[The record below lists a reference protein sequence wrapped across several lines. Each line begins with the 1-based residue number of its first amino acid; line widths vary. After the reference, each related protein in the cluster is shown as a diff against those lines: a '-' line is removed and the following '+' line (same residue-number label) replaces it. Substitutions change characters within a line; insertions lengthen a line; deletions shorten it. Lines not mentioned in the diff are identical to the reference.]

1 MNQIQQKGV
10 DITMDSSPAYS
21 IILFIVFICISIMM
35 YGFGAAVK
43 NLNEAEILK
52 KAEAGNRKAVK
63 LMKVI
68 DSPVRFIN
76 TIQLTAACM
85 LAIVGYFQSVYFIGK
100 LDVVL
105 NNAIR
110 DAIGDKSI
118 HILSSIIVI
127 AIILIIYLSFGVMVP
142 KGLGQKYSNSFAF
155 CFVNIIYFIMTV
167 LFPITAVIGVI
178 SNLVLRVFG
187 INPKD
192 EKENVTEDEIISI
205 VNEGHEQGILEER
218 EAEMISNIMEL
229 DDKESGDIMTHRK
242 NIVAVD
248 GNISLEEAVHFML
261 DASNSR
267 FPVYL
272 DDIDNII
279 GIIHLRDAVE
289 CLHKENKGNWL
300 IKDLTYILREAIFI
314 PETRNIDTLFRQM
327 QSEKIHMVVVI
338 DEYGQTAG
346 IVAMEDIL
354 EEIVGNILDEYD
366 EDENNI
372 VKQSE
377 NIYLVKGMTTL
388 KQLEDDLQMEF
399 SEDDY
404 DTLNGYLISK
414 LDRIPSEDD
423 KPTIVEERYQ
433 YDVLAVENKMI
444 SLVKI
449 TINENPV
456 ENTVTDTE

>member
-1 MNQIQQKGV
+1 
-10 DITMDSSPAYS
+10 MDGSPAYS
-21 IILFIVFICISIMM
+21 IVLFIAFIYVSIIM
-35 YGFGAAVK
+35 YGFGAAVR
-43 NLNEAEILK
+43 NLNEAEIIK
-52 KAEAGNRKAVK
+52 KAEDGNKKAVK
-63 LMKVI
+63 LMKII
-68 DSPVRFIN
+68 DSPYRFIN
-76 TIQLTAACM
+76 TIQLTAACI
-85 LAIVGYFQSVYFIGK
+85 LAVVGYFQSVYFISK
-100 LDVVL
+100 MDVL
-105 NNAIR
+105 LSNIIR
-110 DAIGDKSI
+110 DAISDKSI

-127 AIILIIYLSFGVMVP
+127 AVILIIYLSFGVMIP
-142 KGLGQKYSNSFAF
+142 KGLGQKYANAFAF
-155 CFVNIIYFIMTV
+155 SFVNVIYFIMSV
-167 LFPITAVIGVI
+167 LFPITGLVGVI
-178 SNLVLRVFG
+178 SNIVLRAFG
-187 INPKD
+187 INPKLSKD
-192 EKENVTEDEIISI
+192 NVTEDEIISM
-205 VNEGHEQGILEER
+205 VNEGHEQGVLEER

-229 DDKESGDIMTHRK
+229 DDKEAGDIMTHRK

-248 GNISLEEAVHFML
+248 GNITLEEAVNFML
-261 DASNSR
+261 DANNSR

-279 GIIHLRDAVE
+279 GILHLRDAVE
-289 CLHKENKGNWL
+289 CLHKENKNNWL
-300 IKDLTYILREAIFI
+300 VKDITYILREVIFI

-327 QSEKIHMVVVI
+327 QSEKIHMVIVI

-366 EDENNI
+366 EEENNI

-377 NIYLVKGMTTL
+377 NVYLVKGMTTL

-399 SEDDY
+399 LEDDY

-423 KPTIVEERYQ
+423 KPTINEGGYQ

-449 TINENPV
+449 IINDKTV
-456 ENTVTDTE
+456 ENTDTDV